1 MGNRRGTYLEQSVSI
16 IFKKSGFDTILNTKK
31 YGFEVD
37 VLAYK
42 KGYNII
48 IECKQYDHS
57 YINIPSLLH
66 QWSSKGQRAG
76 ANKTIVVV
84 TGQKISDSAYD
95 LAKDLGIYLLDDEK
109 IHHLSSLDKKECKE
123 ELNKLI
129 QFDEEEYIKIVN
141 EREKEERIKAEKEGK
156 KVRKKERIHSFILG
170 LLGLLGLFMFYVIL
184 RLVFQNLFM
193 FKFLSIAVLLIW
205 MIWMAMR

>member
-42 KGYNII
+42 KNYNII

-57 YINIPSLLH
+57 YINIPNLLH
-66 QWSSKGQRAG
+66 QWSSKGKRAG

-95 LAKDLGIYLLDDEK
+95 LAKDLGVYLLDDKE
-109 IHHLSSLDKKECKE
+109 IHHLSSLDKKECEE

-129 QFDEEEYIKIVN
+129 QFDEEEYIKIVKK
-141 EREKEERIKAEKEGK
+141 EEEKEEKEIRLIKEYEKIYK
-156 KVRKKERIHSFILG
+156 RKLKIIKYIKWG
-170 LLGLLGLFMFYVIL
+170 LWGLVIL
-184 RLVFQNLFM
+184 YFTGFM
-193 FKFLSIAVLLIW
+193 TNARMDCETPYFWWKCQEFWEAFW
-205 MIWMAMR
+205 Y